1 VPDFPAFTASLN
13 RLVALAAERPVRH
26 VMGCHIEMAG
36 SPGRD
41 YPVFTT
47 YQPREPVLQMST
59 AQLTAVRD
67 AAEAAAGRPGV
78 HVHDDFIIYHGPCRR
93 AIATQLARTALG
105 RLRNQVTG
113 RLGRRGA
120 APA

>member
-1 VPDFPAFTASLN
+1 
-13 RLVALAAERPVRH
+13 
-26 VMGCHIEMAG
+26 MGCHIEMAG

-41 YPVFTT
+41 YPVLTT

-78 HVHDDFIIYHGPCRR
+78 HVHDDFIIYHGRCRR
-93 AIATQLARTALG
+93 GIAVQLARGAVG
-105 RLRNQVTG
+105 RLRNRVAG
-113 RLGRRGA
+113 LLRR
-120 APA
+120 